1 MGSSEWFG
9 EWFGSPYYHKLYKNR
24 DVNEAKFFL
33 DNLIKYLKPD
43 PDSIM
48 MDLACGKGR
57 HSIYLNEKG
66 FNVVGLDLQESNI
79 KEANQYANDKL
90 NFYQHDMRRIFANGR
105 FDYVFNLFTSFG
117 YFDTYNE
124 NQETIKSIAN
134 SMKVKG
140 KFVLDFLNPYTVI
153 AGLVK
158 SQIKE
163 IEGIQ
168 FMINRKFDGEF
179 IFKDIEFEDNGK
191 KFHFREKVKA
201 IKRLEFLDYFRSA
214 RLTLLDTFGNYDLDG
229 YEANESERLIF
240 ILQK

>member
-33 DNLIKYLKPD
+33 DKLINYLKPD

-79 KEANQYANDKL
+79 KEANQNANDKL
-90 NFYQHDMRRIFANGR
+90 NFYQHDMRRIFANER
-105 FDYVFNLFTSFG
+105 FDYIFNLFTSFG
-117 YFDTYNE
+117 YFDTYHE
-124 NQETIKSIAN
+124 NQQTIKSIAN

-140 KFVLDFLNPYTVI
+140 KFILDFLNPYTVI

-163 IEGIQ
+163 VEGIQ
-168 FMINRKFDGEF
+168 FSINRKFDGEF

-191 KFHFREKVKA
+191 NFHFREKVKA

-214 RLTLLDTFGNYDLDG
+214 GLMLLDTFGNYDLDA